1 MNRPHTGQMYFL
13 IKKMILYLL
22 SLAVNA
28 SLENWETISGESCGS
43 NKGHFRNNVICPPC
57 QCRRCLICKP
67 TLGFLQI
74 FYGRKYV
81 KLYYRR
87 KPERERQTSRLTVIC
102 DTSCPKAPL
111 LWTDG
116 TFPKML
122 NHNCF
127 QLSKLWFLVR
137 RILSF
142 KIISSHFVR
151 CPSVSILTSYLFSST
166 IVYWR

>member
-28 SLENWETISGESCGS
+28 SSENWETTSGEFCGS

-81 KLYYRR
+81 KLYCRR

-111 LWTDG
+111 LWTDA
-116 TFPKML
+116 TFQRFSTIIAF
-122 NHNCF
+122 NFQNCEF
-127 QLSKLWFLVR
+127 
-137 RILSF
+137 
-142 KIISSHFVR
+142 
-151 CPSVSILTSYLFSST
+151 CLTSYLFST
-166 IVYWR
+166 TWVFAAFIRLTQVHVK